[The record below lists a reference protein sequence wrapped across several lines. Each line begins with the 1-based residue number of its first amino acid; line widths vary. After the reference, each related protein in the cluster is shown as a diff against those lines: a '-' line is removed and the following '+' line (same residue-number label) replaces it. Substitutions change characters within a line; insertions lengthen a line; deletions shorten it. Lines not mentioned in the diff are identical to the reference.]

1 MAMKTI
7 NIKDRADAQ
16 AKNLDLN
23 DINVLDSIIIDDK
36 SRNKGLIK
44 ALFFTAIAILVFF
57 VPVSVGGNTDVVFGI
72 IYNGIKDILGNVGLW
87 AVTIVILGNGVL
99 SVYGKFFAKKD
110 SVLGEYY
117 SGDAFVHPF
126 LYLIGGAFILIYS
139 LDATVAGFT
148 GPNWLVSS
156 ATGGTV
162 VPAIVLAVAWIIP
175 VGAFF
180 MPFLLDYGAI
190 DFLGTLLEPIMRP
203 VFKVPGYSAIDAMA
217 SFVSSSSVAVLITS
231 RLYKDNVY
239 TQKEAAIIA
248 TGFSAVSVGFGYMVI
263 KAAGLAEYFL
273 PVYFISLLMAFLV
286 TAVMCRI
293 PPLSRKP
300 NVFFDGRE
308 QDLKVVKKQSKVKEN
323 LIKKGADRAIKK
335 AYLAND
341 LHKEIKSSLID
352 GYLVFPKVL
361 SLLTVI
367 GVTGLIVAE
376 YTPFFTWIGALFVP
390 LLQLLRIPNAVEIAP
405 SFPIGIAEMFL
416 PVLLI
421 ADKVEIIHIGARFM
435 VAAVSMVQII
445 FFSETI
451 VVMMATKLPIKL
463 SELIICFIERTIIA
477 IPIAALFMHLMF

>member
-1 MAMKTI
+1 MVMDKI
-7 NIKDRADAQ
+7 MVKDRADVQ
-16 AKNLDLN
+16 DRNLDLN
-23 DINVLDSIIIDDK
+23 DTNVLDSIVIDAK
-36 SRNKGLIK
+36 SRRKGLMRSLIY
-44 ALFFTAIAILVFF
+44 TAIAILVFF
-57 VPVSVGGNTDVVFGI
+57 VPITVGGNTDVGFGI
-72 IYNGIKDILGNVGLW
+72 IYNGIKNILGNVGLW
-87 AVTIVILGNGVL
+87 GVTIVIIVNGIL

-110 SVLGEYY
+110 SVLGKYY

-126 LYLIGGAFILIYS
+126 LYLMGGALILIYS

-156 ATGGTV
+156 GTGGTV
-162 VPAIVLAVAWIIP
+162 IPAIVLAVAWIIP

-190 DFLGTLLEPIMRP
+190 DFVGTLLEPIMRP

-231 RLYKDNVY
+231 RLYHSNVY
-239 TQKEAAIIA
+239 TEKEASIIA

-263 KAAGLAEYFL
+263 KTAGLSEYFL
-273 PVYFISLLMAFLV
+273 QVYFISLFMAFLV
-286 TAVMCRI
+286 TAIVSRI
-293 PPLSRKP
+293 PPLSRKAD
-300 NVFFDGRE
+300 VFFDGTRQE
-308 QDLKVVKKQSKVKEN
+308 LKPAEKKVRVKEN
-323 LIKKGADRAIKK
+323 LLKKGANRAIKK

-341 LHKEIKSSLID
+341 IHKEIKTSLID

-367 GVTGLIVAE
+367 GIAGLVVAE

-390 LLQLLRIPNAVEIAP
+390 LLKLLQIPNAVEIAP

-421 ADKVEIIHIGARFM
+421 ADKIEVLDIGARFM

-463 SELIICFIERTIIA
+463 TELIICFIERTIIA
-477 IPIAALFMHLMF
+477 IPIAAIFMHLFF

>member
-1 MAMKTI
+1 MDTI
-7 NIKDRADAQ
+7 KINSKADA
-16 AKNLDLN
+16 KGLDLN
-23 DINVLDSIIIDDK
+23 DINVIDSIVIDDK
-36 SRNKGLIK
+36 SRKKGLMK
-44 ALFFTAIAILVFF
+44 FLFFTAIAISVFF
-57 VPVSVGGNTDVVFGI
+57 VPVTVGGNTDIIFGI
-72 IYNGIKDILGNVGLW
+72 IYNSIKDFLGNVGLW
-87 AVTIVILGNGVL
+87 AVTIVIVGNGIL

-117 SGDAFVHPF
+117 SGDSVVHPF
-126 LYLIGGAFILIYS
+126 LYLVGGVFILMFS

-148 GPNWLVSS
+148 APEWLVSS
-156 ATGGTV
+156 GTGGTV
-162 VPAIVLAVAWIIP
+162 IPAIVLAVAWIIP

-180 MPFLLDYGAI
+180 MPFLLNYGAI
-190 DFLGTLLEPIMRP
+190 DFAGSLLEPIMRP

-231 RLYKDNVY
+231 KLYKSNIY
-239 TQKEAAIIA
+239 TKKEASIIA
-248 TGFSAVSVGFGYMVI
+248 TGFSAVSVGFAYMVI
-263 KAAGLAEYFL
+263 KTAGLAEHFL
-273 PVYFISLLMAFLV
+273 QVYFISLLMAFLV

-300 NVFFDGRE
+300 NVYFDGKE
-308 QDLKVVKKQSKVKEN
+308 QVLKAVKKQSKEKEN
-323 LIKKGADRAIKK
+323 LLKKGADRAIKK
-335 AYLAND
+335 AYLAKD
-341 LHKEIKSSLID
+341 LNEEIKASLID

-367 GVTGLIVAE
+367 GITGLIVAE

-421 ADKVEIIHIGARFM
+421 ADKVEVLDIGARFM
-435 VAAVSMVQII
+435 VAVVSMVQII

-451 VVMMATKLPIKL
+451 VVMMATKIPLKL
-463 SELIICFIERTIIA
+463 SELVICFIERTIIA
-477 IPIAALFMHLMF
+477 IPIAAVFMHLMF

>member
-1 MAMKTI
+1 MDTI
-7 NIKDRADAQ
+7 NIKDRADVE
-16 AKNLDLN
+16 AKNLDIN
-23 DINVLDSIIIDDK
+23 DITVLDSIVIDEK
-36 SRNKGLIK
+36 SRQRGIIK
-44 ALFFTAIAILVFF
+44 SLFFTAIAILVFF
-57 VPVSVGGNTDVVFGI
+57 VPVTIGGNTDVVFGV
-72 IYNGIKDILGNVGLW
+72 IYNGIMNILGDVGLW
-87 AVTIVILGNGVL
+87 IFTIVIIANGIL
-99 SVYGKFFAKKD
+99 SVYGKFIAKD
-110 SVLGEYY
+110 SVIGEYY
-117 SGDAFVHPF
+117 SGDSLVHPF
-126 LYLIGGAFILIYS
+126 LYLIGGIFILIYS

-231 RLYKDNVY
+231 RLYKNNVY
-239 TQKEAAIIA
+239 TKKEASIIA

-263 KAAGLAEYFL
+263 KTAGLSQYFL
-273 PVYFISLLMAFLV
+273 QIYFISLLMAFLV
-286 TAVMCRI
+286 TAVMARI

-300 NVFFDGRE
+300 DVYFDGRE
-308 QDLKVVKKQSKVKEN
+308 QDLKPVKKQKKEKEN
-323 LIKKGADRAIKK
+323 LIKKGANRAVKK

-341 LHKEIKSSLID
+341 IDKEIKSSLID
-352 GYLVFPKVL
+352 GYLVLPKVL

-367 GVTGLIVAE
+367 GISGLIVAE

-390 LLQLLRIPNAVEIAP
+390 LLNLLRVPNAVEIAP

-421 ADKVEIIHIGARFM
+421 ADKVELLDVGARFM

-477 IPIAALFMHLMF
+477 IPIAVLFMHLMF

>member
-1 MAMKTI
+1 MDTI
-7 NIKDRADAQ
+7 NIKNKADA
-16 AKNLDLN
+16 KDLN
-23 DINVLDSIIIDDK
+23 LNDTDVLDSIVLDDK
-36 SRNKGLIK
+36 SRKEGLIK
-44 ALFFTAIAILVFF
+44 TLFFTAIAILVFF
-57 VPVSVGGNTDVVFGI
+57 VPVTIGDSSDVIFGL
-72 IYNGIKDILGNVGLW
+72 IYNSIKDVLGNVGLW
-87 AVTIVILGNGVL
+87 AVAIVVMCNGVL
-99 SVYGKFFAKKD
+99 SVYGKFFAKKE

-117 SGDAFVHPF
+117 SGDSVIHPF
-126 LYLIGGAFILIYS
+126 MYLIGGIFILVYS

-148 GPNWLVSS
+148 APEWLVSS

-180 MPFLLDYGAI
+180 MPFLLNYGAI
-190 DFLGTLLEPIMRP
+190 DFAGALLEPFMRP
-203 VFKVPGYSAIDAMA
+203 VFKVPGCSAVDALA

-231 RLYKDNVY
+231 KLYKNNVY
-239 TQKEAAIIA
+239 TKKEAAIIA

-263 KAAGLAEYFL
+263 KTAGLSEYFL
-273 PVYFISLLMAFLV
+273 QVYFVSLLIAFV
-286 TAVMCRI
+286 ISAIMCRI

-300 NVFFDGRE
+300 NVYFDGRE
-308 QDLKVVKKQSKVKEN
+308 QDIKAIKKQSNIREN
-323 LIKKGADRAIKK
+323 LLKKGADRAIKK

-341 LHKEIKSSLID
+341 LSKEIKASLID

-367 GVTGLIVAE
+367 GITGLIIAE
-376 YTPFFTWIGALFVP
+376 YTPFFTWIGKLFVP
-390 LLQLLRIPNAVEIAP
+390 LLELLKIPNAAEIAP

-421 ADKVEIIHIGARFM
+421 ADKVELINVGARFM

-463 SELIICFIERTIIA
+463 HELVICFLERTIIA
-477 IPIAALFMHLMF
+477 IPIAAIFMHLMF